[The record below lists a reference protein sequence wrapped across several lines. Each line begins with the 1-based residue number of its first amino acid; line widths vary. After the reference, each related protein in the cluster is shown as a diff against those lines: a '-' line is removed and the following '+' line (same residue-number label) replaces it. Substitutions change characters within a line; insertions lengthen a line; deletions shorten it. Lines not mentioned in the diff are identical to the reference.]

1 MSAEVQFQSLP
12 HARCVVWAQNPRR
25 TVGDLTELAESVRSV
40 GVLEPLL
47 ARPRGDGWE
56 ILAGQRR
63 FLAAGLAGL
72 TEVPALVRDVPDDV
86 ALELALAENSAR
98 ADVSPLEEAEAI
110 ERLVRDHG
118 RSVADV
124 AARLGRGVRW
134 VERRRSLLNLTT
146 ESRAWC
152 GQLAVPL
159 AHMESLSTLGTE
171 AQARVIARLSYI
183 TESKHLPS
191 HANFSRM
198 VVEELRDLASAPFAL
213 DDAGLGGHGACV
225 GCSMRSDRQQS
236 LFDEAP
242 PGARCLDDACW
253 RGKVDTHWELAQRDA
268 RKRKLKV
275 LDIRDVGRDWTP
287 GTLNVAPDAPW
298 TVKAPS
304 KDAKPAAV
312 VRGAQGHVYELYAR
326 PDTTTAVKLAPDPDE
341 ANERNEADDAESD
354 RESANLYEQRRAARE
369 AAEVERL
376 TRVFALTAD
385 PTVTEAFLRSALV
398 SEVYENGLVT
408 ARRLAKLVGVE
419 LQQDVGE
426 EAFAEA
432 VPAGVLWRVL
442 LTCLCETRLAD
453 LAVDGPDLAAPW
465 ERPLLAR
472 LAAAVPQATR
482 VWIAEAAWDALP
494 TDEREG
500 LEEPIGG
507 APLPWE
513 GREGWVT
520 ALVPGELLSTV
531 RGLAEAAGVTLYE
544 GDAVPV
550 VAAAPTS
557 VTLSV
562 KRSVWQQ
569 HRSGLQDSAKGALH
583 KAWHP
588 VGEDRVATVER
599 GSDAH
604 TKVTAYAA
612 QHGLDVRVGGG
623 E

>member
-1 MSAEVQFQSLP
+1 MSAELQVQFQSLP

-86 ALELALAENSAR
+86 ALELSLAENSAR
-98 ADVSPLEEAEAI
+98 CDVSPLEEAEAI

-134 VERRRSLLNLTT
+134 VERRRSLLNLTA

-198 VVEELRDLASAPFAL
+198 VVEELRDLSTAPFAL
-213 DDAGLGGHGACV
+213 DDAALGGHGACV

-312 VRGAQGHVYELYAR
+312 VRGAQGHVYELYAK
-326 PDTTTAVKLAPDPDE
+326 PAAAAPTARAPEADE
-341 ANERNEADDAESD
+341 RDEADDAESD

-376 TRVFALTAD
+376 TRIFALTGD
-385 PTVTEAFLRSALV
+385 PTTTEALLRSAIAADAN
-398 SEVYENGLVT
+398 EHGTVT
-408 ARRLAKLVGVE
+408 ARSVARVAGVQ
-419 LQQDVGE
+419 LGDLH
-426 EAFAEA
+426 AEA
-432 VPAGVLWRVL
+432 LAEALPAAQLWRVL
-442 LTCLCETRLAD
+442 LTCLVEARLAD
-453 LAVDGPDLAAPW
+453 VTVDDNPASW

-472 LAAAVPQATR
+472 LAAPVAQATR

-531 RGLAEAAGVTLYE
+531 RGLAEAAGVTLHE

>member
-1 MSAEVQFQSLP
+1 MNNATFQSLP

-63 FLAAGLAGL
+63 FLAANLAGL

-124 AARLGRGVRW
+124 AARLGRSVRW
-134 VERRRSLLNLTT
+134 VERRRSLLNLTA

-183 TESKHLPS
+183 TEAKHLPS

-198 VVEELRDLASAPFAL
+198 VVEELRDLSTAPFAL
-213 DDAGLGGHGACV
+213 DDAALGGHGACV

-253 RGKVDTHWELAQRDA
+253 RGKVETHWDRAQKDA

-326 PDTTTAVKLAPDPDE
+326 PEVQPAAKATATQGAADE
-341 ANERNEADDAESD
+341 RDEADDAA
-354 RESANLYEQRRAARE
+354 ESANLYEQRRAARE

-385 PTVTEAFLRSALV
+385 PTVTEALLRSAIAADAN
-398 SEVYENGLVT
+398 EHGTVT
-408 ARRLAKLVGVE
+408 ARRVARVAGVE
-419 LQQDVGE
+419 LGE
-426 EAFAEA
+426 LHAEA
-432 VPAGVLWRVL
+432 LAEALPAAQLWRVL
-442 LTCLCETRLAD
+442 LTCLVEARLGD
-453 LAVDGPDLAAPW
+453 VTVDDNPASW

-472 LAAAVPQATR
+472 LAAPVAQATR

-531 RGLAEAAGVTLYE
+531 RGLCEAAGVTLHE
-544 GDAVPV
+544 GDAVPAA
-550 VAAAPTS
+550 AAAPTA
-557 VTLSV
+557 VTLRV

-569 HRSGLQDSAKGALH
+569 HKSGLQDAAKGLLH

>member
-1 MSAEVQFQSLP
+1 MKNATFQLLSI
-12 HARCVVWAQNPRR
+12 AACVVWAQNPRR
-25 TVGDLTELAESVRSV
+25 TVGDLTELVESVRSV

-134 VERRRSLLNLTT
+134 VERRRSLLNLTA

-152 GQLAVPL
+152 AALVVPL

-171 AQARVIARLSYI
+171 AQAGVVRRLSHVTEPKDIPSHVNFARL
-183 TESKHLPS
+183 
-191 HANFSRM
+191 
-198 VVEELRDLASAPFAL
+198 VVEAMHDLAAAPFAL
-213 DDAGLGGHGACV
+213 DDATLGGHGPCG
-225 GCSMRSDRQQS
+225 GCPMRSDRQQS
-236 LFDEAP
+236 LFDVAP

-253 RGKVDTHWELAQRDA
+253 RGKVDTLWDRAEKDA
-268 RKRKLKV
+268 KRRKLKV
-275 LDIRDVGRDWTP
+275 LDVREVGTDWNP
-287 GTLNVAPDAPW
+287 GTLVPRWDSPW
-298 TVKAPS
+298 VTKAPS
-304 KDAKPAAV
+304 KDAKPAAIT
-312 VRGAQGHVYELYAR
+312 RGGQGHVYELYAK
-326 PDTTTAVKLAPDPDE
+326 PEVQPAAKATATQGAAPE
-341 ANERNEADDAESD
+341 ADEADDAEAD
-354 RESANLYEQRRAARE
+354 ARRDAAHEKRRAERE
-369 AAEVERL
+369 AAEVEQFRKL
-376 TRVFALTAD
+376 FELS
-385 PTVTEAFLRSALV
+385 RSGSAALV
-398 SEVYENGLVT
+398 RTALHSHFCDYDEMPAVRFARSLGRSVEPGGYGDHERVVAAFTDEEVPHV
-408 ARRLAKLVGVE
+408 
-419 LQQDVGE
+419 
-426 EAFAEA
+426 
-432 VPAGVLWRVL
+432 
-442 LTCLCETRLAD
+442 
-453 LAVDGPDLAAPW
+453 LAA
-465 ERPLLAR
+465 LLAFSQLESEPEGRTAYEQEVIDR

-520 ALVPGELLSTV
+520 ALLPGELLSTV
-531 RGLAEAAGVTLYE
+531 RGLAEAAGVTLHE
-544 GDAVPV
+544 GEAVPA
-550 VAAAPTS
+550 VAAAPTA
-557 VTLSV
+557 VTLRV

-569 HRSGLQDSAKGALH
+569 HKSGLQDTAKGALH

-604 TKVTAYAA
+604 TKVTAYAE
-612 QHGLDVRVGGG
+612 QHGLDVWVGGG